1 MITPAEFEDRM
12 RKIAEKKDMSSALAQ
27 VHLLM
32 SDTLDDLGY
41 AAGVRLFRA
50 MVARRKP
57 GDEHDD

>member
-12 RKIAEKKDMSSALAQ
+12 LKIAEKGDLSSALAQ

-41 AAGVRLFRA
+41 AAGIRVFRE
-50 MVARRKP
+50 MVARRKQ
-57 GDEHDD
+57 GDEHGA